1 MMKKQNNY
9 LYNKRL
15 HILNFA
21 KIIVSKQGF
30 QPDLLKVI
38 SNEYKLDKNQTNLL
52 FPEGNNALIK
62 FAFDQLNIELENYC
76 KKMDLIRLPIH
87 KRIRKI
93 LLSKILL
100 IKKDKIFYK
109 KLFFNLLI
117 PKKQPSLTS
126 QLYKS
131 VDQMWFIAGDTSV
144 DFNFYSKRIILA
156 GIYSRVI
163 LFFFNNND
171 QSTLE
176 KNLDADLKKVSKIPE
191 LKSKVNIVKD
201 YFPNIIKFVKNFS

>member
-1 MMKKQNNY
+1 MKNQNKY

-15 HILNFA
+15 KILKLA
-21 KIIVSKQGF
+21 KIIVSEQGF
-30 QPDLLKVI
+30 KPDILKVI
-38 SNEYKLDKNQTNLL
+38 SNEYKLDKNQTNVL
-52 FPEGNNALIK
+52 FPEGNNDLIK
-62 FAFDQLNIELENYC
+62 FALDQLNIDLENYC
-76 KKMDLIRLPIH
+76 KKLDLIRLPIH

-93 LLSKILL
+93 LLTKILL
-100 IKKDKIFYK
+100 MKKDKIFYK
-109 KLFFNLLI
+109 KIFFNLLI
-117 PKKQPSLTS
+117 PKKQLPLTS
-126 QLYKS
+126 QLYIS

-156 GIYSRVI
+156 GIYLRVI